1 MTVTDGLVSA
11 DLQPPWR
18 WPVGSSQDL
27 MQGWPNASTG
37 SEG

>member
-11 DLQPPWR
+11 DLQ
-18 WPVGSSQDL
+18 PVGSSQDL